1 MIKDYISIDIENP
14 NSRGNSICSIG
25 IVVVKDNKVVDERY
39 SLINPEDRFD
49 INNSEITGL
58 EYTDVKDAPTF
69 KEYWKSIKDILKKIL

>member
-25 IVVVKDNKVVDERY
+25 IIVVKNKKVVDEKY

-49 INNSEITGL
+49 INNSNITGL
-58 EYTDVKDAPTF
+58 NYSDVKDAPTF
-69 KEYWKSIKDILKKIL
+69 KEYWKSINL